1 MSCCCNCT
9 VYQRVLDIMK
19 KNEINVKKSRLLV
32 SVVIPTYKDEKYINK
47 TLKDVKSVLEKM
59 GFDYEIIVVVD
70 GLIDGTFN
78 IVSELSKRLKKI
90 KTVAYKVNR
99 GKGYAL
105 RQGFSLAKGDLIGFI
120 DADGQIKAQAIESA
134 LKKLTNS
141 DADMVIGS
149 KKHLL
154 SKVVY
159 STERRI
165 LSKMSQFFIKLLFNV
180 GVSDTQAGLKMFKR
194 KVIGEIGPRLTVD
207 RFAIDIE
214 ILSVAKFMGYKNI
227 EEIPIEVKSVDHGGQ
242 KIIQTISFV
251 DLFKTFSDSLK
262 IFYQLRIDK
271 FYSLN
276 NKDKWIKLDKPDH
289 SPR

>member
-1 MSCCCNCT
+1 
-9 VYQRVLDIMK
+9 MK
-19 KNEINVKKSRLLV
+19 KNEINVKKSRLSV

>member
-19 KNEINVKKSRLLV
+19 KNEINVKKSRLSV

>member
-19 KNEINVKKSRLLV
+19 KNEINVKKSRLSV

-141 DADMVIGS
+141 DADMVSGS

-276 NKDKWIKLDKPDH
+276 NKDKWIKLDKQDH